1 MEDLRFIHCSL
12 NLPQASKL
20 VGMTIHLSGSSAVLA
35 EDYFSLFAPA
45 RLLFT
50 VTQGDLGDAARMLQH
65 PGSFLLIIAGAAL
78 LFAAGTAI
86 FERRD
91 LPLKG
96 D

>member
-1 MEDLRFIHCSL
+1 
-12 NLPQASKL
+12 
-20 VGMTIHLSGSSAVLA
+20 
-35 EDYFSLFAPA
+35 
-45 RLLFT
+45 
-50 VTQGDLGDAARMLQH
+50 MLQN

-91 LPLKG
+91 LPLKS

>member
-1 MEDLRFIHCSL
+1 MMLASTASL
-12 NLPQASKL
+12 GL
-20 VGMTIHLSGSSAVLA
+20 LA
-35 EDYFSLFAPA
+35 LLGLAGYAWPGFAPA

-91 LPLKG
+91 LPLKS